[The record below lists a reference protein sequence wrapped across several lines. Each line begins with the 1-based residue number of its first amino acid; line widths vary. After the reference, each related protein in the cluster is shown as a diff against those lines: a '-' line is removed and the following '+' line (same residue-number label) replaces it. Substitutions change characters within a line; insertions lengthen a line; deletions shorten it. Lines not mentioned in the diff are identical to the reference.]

1 MSWRVRYF
9 PDGAISSKI
18 ERCFSPI
25 VSTAPVAPL
34 RAIAQAALSALTDY
48 TAHDACVLEE
58 VRAAAHELIRR
69 DRLTAPGCDP
79 VVIKSVAELVVDK
92 IVASATNKDT

>member
-1 MSWRVRYF
+1 MG
-9 PDGAISSKI
+9 DKAI
-18 ERCFSPI
+18 EHL
-25 VSTAPVAPL
+25 VGQVEGL

-79 VVIKSVAELVVDK
+79 VVIRSVAELVVDK
-92 IVASATNKDT
+92 IVASAANKDT